1 MKYKTGS
8 VGLSVAIF
16 FVLLLFCGPLFAETP
31 SNFSPLSTDI
41 SMTVLKQIIGDW
53 ESSKG
58 ANSVTP
64 LLGGAMKIFNAGVLV
79 FATAIFAYAAIV
91 GTLQSAHD
99 GQLLGKQWSTVWVP
113 IRFSAGI
120 ALLIPTASGLC
131 LAQYGLLWMLGSG
144 VGLASTMTYSAA
156 SSYVDRMSNTVAV
169 KMTNG
174 PAVQEAMTAILANE
188 LCVEAFNKKY
198 GVDEGSKPKFGLSV
212 VKGGNVTVPNSSSYF
227 SKSNTAY
234 GAMLQWGALP
244 GSNVS
249 ESGNICGSSPYLA
262 EKPGWLSSGD
272 SEFELL
278 SKNAQANAA
287 IMASSWLNTLA
298 YNAMYY
304 GGEKKL
310 QFISKSEVEA
320 ALDKAGKYYQ
330 MKIEGLIDENIG
342 KQTDQFTKDVL
353 KTAKDGGWFTLG
365 TWYFQ
370 FNRLNGKLSEN
381 ANAVPPVNGYKK
393 LDIESGDASL
403 KGIEDH
409 DATTIASILKIAD
422 EYFKRQ
428 PLPTNRL
435 ISESKVGAGGSMSSS
450 WIGRMVDN
458 ASNEMFGV
466 GSETTTSGVLDM
478 ADTALIVGYNP
489 LSTAPGIVQ
498 LKNLGD
504 SLLNGVWTVVGI
516 SAASVVAE
524 TKLSVAKGVADK
536 IFKWGEDKPLTTAAG
551 TFISTLATSAAMM
564 LVVIGIIFAF
574 WLPMLPF
581 INWVGGMVGWVI
593 SVLEMLVA
601 APVWIAAHLHPE
613 GEGMASRHAAS
624 GYMIVLELLLRP
636 VLMVF
641 GFIVA
646 VIIVDPLLN
655 VISWMYFPAFS
666 SATADAVSGPITF
679 VMKIII
685 YVVICWTVVNFS
697 FKAITSVPAGV
708 MKWIGGMAGH
718 NSEMAEGVG
727 ENSRMAVVAGIHQ
740 TQGAFRAAGGAA
752 RQYASKYREGLM
764 NKEGGKK

>member
-1 MKYKTGS
+1 MKHKIGS
-8 VGLSVAIF
+8 TELSVAL
-16 FVLLLFCGPLFAETP
+16 FVALLLFCGPLLAETP
-31 SNFSPLSTDI
+31 SNFSPLSTDV
-41 SMTVLKQIIGDW
+41 SMAVLKQIIGDW
-53 ESSKG
+53 TASKG
-58 ANSVTP
+58 PNSVTP
-64 LLGGAMKIFNAGVLV
+64 LLAGAMKIFNAGVLV

-120 ALLIPTASGLC
+120 SLLIPTASGLC
-131 LAQYGLLWMLGSG
+131 LVQYGLLWMLGNG
-144 VGLASTMTYSAA
+144 VGLASAMTYEAA
-156 SSYVDRMSNTVAV
+156 SSYVNKMSNTVAV
-169 KMTNG
+169 KMSNG
-174 PAVQEAMTAILANE
+174 PAVQEAMKAILANE
-188 LCVEAFNKKY
+188 MCVEAFNKKFRK
-198 GVDEGSKPKFGLSV
+198 EENEPLKFGLSV
-212 VKGGNVTVPNSSSYF
+212 VKNGKTTAISSSSYF
-227 SKSNTAY
+227 NESNPAY
-234 GAMLQWGALP
+234 GAMIQWGALP
-244 GSNVS
+244 GGDTGERANV
-249 ESGNICGSSPYLA
+249 CGSSPYLA
-262 EKPGWLSSGD
+262 EKPGWLD
-272 SEFELL
+272 KDESEFDLIA
-278 SKNAQANAA
+278 KNAQANA
-287 IMASSWLNTLA
+287 IITASAMLSNTA
-298 YNAMYY
+298 YYIINY
-304 GGEKKL
+304 GGDEKM
-310 QFISKSEVEA
+310 QFASQSSIEK
-320 ALDKAGKYYQ
+320 ALFDAGKYYQ
-330 MKIEGLIDENIG
+330 MKIAGLIGNNIE
-342 KQTDQFTKDVL
+342 KQTDEFTKGIL
-353 KTAKDGGWFTLG
+353 KTAKEGGWFTLG

-381 ANAVPPVNGYKK
+381 ANSVPPVSGYRRY
-393 LDIESGDASL
+393 DVMPGNAAL
-403 KGIEDH
+403 KGIEEH
-409 DATTIASILKIAD
+409 DLVTINSVLKIAD

-428 PLPTNRL
+428 PLLTNKL
-435 ISESKVGAGGSMSSS
+435 IAESKVGSGGSMSSNA
-450 WIGRMVDN
+450 IGRMVDN

-466 GSETTTSGVLDM
+466 GTETTTSGVLGM
-478 ADTALIVGYNP
+478 ADTALIIGYNP

-498 LKNLGD
+498 LKSLGD

-524 TKLSVAKGVADK
+524 VKSSAAKGVADQ

-564 LVVIGIIFAF
+564 LVVIGIVFAF

-613 GEGMASRHAAS
+613 GEGIASRHAAS

-764 NKEGGKK
+764 SKEGGKK

>member
-1 MKYKTGS
+1 MS
-8 VGLSVAIF
+8 
-16 FVLLLFCGPLFAETP
+16 
-31 SNFSPLSTDI
+31 
-41 SMTVLKQIIGDW
+41 VLKQIIGDW
-53 ESSKG
+53 EASKG
-58 ANSVTP
+58 AKSVTP
-64 LLGGAMKIFNAGVLV
+64 LLSGAMEIFNAGVLV

-120 ALLIPTASGLC
+120 SLLIPTASGLC
-131 LAQYGLLWMLGSG
+131 LAQYGLLWMLGNG
-144 VGLASTMTYSAA
+144 VGLASSMTYEAA

-169 KMTNG
+169 KMTSG
-174 PAVQEAMTAILANE
+174 SAVQEAMKAILANE

-198 GVDEGSKPKFGLSV
+198 GVDESSSPKFGLTV
-212 VKGGNVTVPNSSSYF
+212 VKDGKATVPSSSSYF
-227 SKSNTAY
+227 SATNTAY

-249 ESGNICGSSPYLA
+249 ESENICGSSPYFA
-262 EKPGWLSSGD
+262 EKPGWFSKD
-272 SEFELL
+272 SDFEVL
-278 SKNAQANAA
+278 SKNAQANAT

-304 GGEKKL
+304 GGENKME
-310 QFISKSEVEA
+310 FVSKSNIEA
-320 ALDKAGKYYQ
+320 ALQKAGRYYQ
-330 MKIEGLIDENIG
+330 MKIEGLIDENIS
-342 KQTDQFTKDVL
+342 KQTDAFTKDLL

-381 ANAVPPVNGYKK
+381 ANAVPPVSGYKK
-393 LDIESGDASL
+393 IDIESGGASL

-409 DATTIASILKIAD
+409 DEATIKSILKIAD
-422 EYFKRQ
+422 DYFKRE

-435 ISESKVGAGGSMSSS
+435 ISESKVGAGGSMSSN
-450 WIGRMVDN
+450 WIGRMIDN

-466 GSETTTSGVLDM
+466 GSDTTTSGVLDM

-516 SAASVVAE
+516 SAAAVVVDVKSSA
-524 TKLSVAKGVADK
+524 AKGVVDK

-601 APVWIAAHLHPE
+601 TPVWIAAHLHPE

-679 VMKIII
+679 LMKIII

-727 ENSRMAVVAGIHQ
+727 ENSRMAVVAGVHQ

-752 RQYASKYREGLM
+752 RQYASKYREGLVS
-764 NKEGGKK
+764 KEGSKKG